1 MGRFDFF
8 RAAAIVALIGV
19 FVATLVA
26 INWRHATPVPDVPF
40 AAAPD
45 DLSVELRR
53 CGALGERDAEDPHC
67 RAVWEESRRR
77 FFGRSARPL
86 PPAAAPA
93 TPAPAIGS
101 SEGSRP

>member
-1 MGRFDFF
+1 MGRQDLF
-8 RAAAIVALIGV
+8 RAAAIIALIGV
-19 FVATLVA
+19 FLAALFS
-26 INWRHATPVPDVPF
+26 IDRHPSPPAVPDNAF
-40 AAAPD
+40 TAIPD
-45 DLSVELRR
+45 DLSAELRR
-53 CGALGERDAEDPHC
+53 CSALGEQHAEDPHC

-77 FFGRSARPL
+77 FFGRPAR